1 MQRTGRGIRP
11 GEIVMTKNGH
21 AKRKAYEKIKGLI
34 LSAELGPGQAVT
46 ETSLSKRLGLS
57 RTPIREALHDLERE
71 GLIITRNRRKRVY
84 MLTVSEIEDI
94 FDLKIEIES
103 AVAGWAAQ
111 RGSKNQFQ
119 RLEKIS
125 NRMQHLAQQRPN
137 SERKEQAC
145 LNKWLAADRKLHALL
160 FTMAQNKRARQII
173 RNLNSQW
180 HQMKLG
186 MLTLEGRI
194 EKSAVEHE
202 RIVREVC
209 AQRSVQAQKQ
219 MRNHLQNLK
228 RELVKI
234 MKLAHYPRG

>member
-1 MQRTGRGIRP
+1 
-11 GEIVMTKNGH
+11 MTKNGR
-21 AKRKAYEKIKGLI
+21 AKQKAYEKIKGLI
-34 LSAELGPGQAVT
+34 LSAELRPGQAVT
-46 ETSLSKRLGLS
+46 ETALSRSLGFS
-57 RTPIREALHDLERE
+57 RTPIREALQELERE

-103 AVAGWAAQ
+103 AVAGWAAR

-119 RLEKIS
+119 QLEKIS
-125 NRMQHLAQQRPN
+125 NQLQRLARLRPG
-137 SERKEQAC
+137 SERKEQAW
-145 LNKWLAADRKLHALL
+145 LNKWLEADRKLHALL

-173 RNLNSQW
+173 QNFNSQW

-209 AQRSVQAQKQ
+209 ARRPTQAQKQ
-219 MRNHLQNLK
+219 MRIHLENLR

-234 MKLAHYPRG
+234 MKLAHYPIN